1 MFPFVSILPSALNQM
16 LRNFGNFA
24 MNGNIGVFIGKIGI
38 FIGKLEFQFLRLK
51 NEALTKYLQTC

>member
-1 MFPFVSILPSALNQM
+1 M